1 MSDLNDSQNM
11 MIDTLEGM
19 VVVDAGP
26 GTGKTHTIVRRYV
39 KLLEKEDVN
48 PRDILMLTFTR
59 NAAQEMEQRI
69 KNHLR
74 NIPGMEKKSKLVQ
87 VKTFDAFCLSVVMD
101 SPEDAGKL
109 FGIDEK
115 LTHSARLVENDTLN
129 MRYFS
134 SFLDDFLHD
143 YGEDYGDWA
152 VLGGEY
158 PSNLFDIINRLMSKG
173 IYPVKGSGWFGNDMA
188 NNLDGD
194 IEEIVSRMKS
204 RNVFVK
210 KGNRKRSPLSSTYHN
225 LKPNEYDISG
235 EPMEFEEL
243 PESII
248 KEAAFEDRS
257 ELFRFLHDV
266 YWHYL
271 KRSISEDRLTFGI
284 TAMLAFSILYS
295 NNNVRSINSYRY
307 VMIDEF
313 QDTNSGQLMLSL
325 LILKEPNLCVVG
337 DWKQGI
343 YGFRFVSIDN
353 IIRFEERVRCFAIKL
368 NEDTARER
376 RRVQFDIP
384 DATKIQLDTNYRSSK
399 LVVDKAFECL
409 TIKATD
415 KENIDV
421 KTIESQLA
429 YLQAIRKDEIGN
441 RTHIRYVRT
450 DTKDDEACMVARCI
464 RDYLREGAYPV
475 VDKGVERPMRFD
487 DIAVL
492 CRTTKGCRAV
502 VQELNAQGIPA
513 FLYGE
518 VELMCTRE
526 AKLVLAWLRYINNS
540 YDPWGFI
547 PIMVDQGYSLAE
559 CNAARRDNNKIP
571 EDISRQRKE
580 LYAKRRRVTELL
592 TNIFAWYG
600 IDNDIS
606 QSVINVLSGAHRQS
620 LLTISDLI
628 SIIEDDMSDKPATYA
643 VETDLSSN
651 AVAVMSMHKAK
662 GLEFPTVIMPYID
675 MKIMPSTKGDTNVFH
690 YDEILGFRS
699 KKVVAHYDGY
709 SRICKS
715 WRTGLCDSINEKDY
729 SEERRLMFVSMTRAK
744 QYETLICGPK
754 PSTFMEELS
763 DGNYEDVED
772 CPISIGMIGSDMIE
786 KPSIGSYVSR
796 TKTIGVHGIMILD
809 LEDGQGGEVD
819 EICGKGKEYG
829 TAVHLEA
836 QLMHNGVSPS
846 GRYPES
852 DYIRDGVLSRRDMDG
867 FLRSY
872 SEVGCSLP
880 VCEGEVILKGQI
892 DLLLVFDDRVE
903 VHDYKTDVSDRFQSE
918 YELQLSVYAHAAG
931 GFYGNLPVRC
941 FIDYVSQGR
950 SVEFEPIPL
959 DRINLRVKEI
969 EARNSPN
976 AHSNH

>member
-1 MSDLNDSQNM
+1 MSDLNDSQKL

-39 KLLEKEDVN
+39 KLLEKEDVS

-74 NIPGMEKKSKLVQ
+74 NIPGMETKSKLVQ

-129 MRYFS
+129 MRHFS

-158 PSNLFDIINRLMSKG
+158 PSDLFEIINRLMSKG
-173 IYPVKGSGWFGNDMA
+173 IYPVKGNGWFGNGSS
-188 NNLDGD
+188 NNLNGD
-194 IEEIVSRMKS
+194 AERTLSEMRGLNISL
-204 RNVFVK
+204 K
-210 KGNRKRSPLSSTYHN
+210 KGRRSKLSSLYHN
-225 LKPNEYDISG
+225 FKLKEFDLSERPED
-235 EPMEFEEL
+235 FEEL
-243 PESII
+243 PDRFVI
-248 KEAAFEDRS
+248 EAASDDCS
-257 ELFRFLHDV
+257 GLSRFVHDV

-271 KRSISEDRLTFGI
+271 RRSISEDRLTFGI

-295 NNNVRSINSYRY
+295 NKDVRRINSYRY

-353 IIRFEERVRCFAIKL
+353 ILHFDERVGSLALKL
-368 NEDTARER
+368 NEDTTKET
-376 RRVQFDIP
+376 RRVQFDISN
-384 DATKIQLDTNYRSSK
+384 ATKIQLDTNYRSSK
-399 LVVDKAFECL
+399 LIVDKAFECL
-409 TIKATD
+409 TIQASDEDALD
-415 KENIDV
+415 KDYV
-421 KTIESQLA
+421 RSQLA
-429 YLQAIRKDEIGN
+429 YLQAMRTVEIGD
-441 RTHIRYVRT
+441 RTHIRYVKT
-450 DTKDDEACMVARCI
+450 EDKNGEEKMVARCI

-475 VDKGVERPMRFD
+475 MDKGVERPMRFD

-513 FLYGE
+513 YLYGE

-592 TNIFAWYG
+592 TNIFSWYG

-628 SIIEDDMSDKPATYA
+628 CIIEDDMTENPATYA
-643 VETDLSSN
+643 VETDISSN

-675 MKIMPSTKGDTNVFH
+675 SRIMPNTKGDSNAFH
-690 YDEILGFRS
+690 YDEILGLRP

-715 WRTGLCDSINEKDY
+715 WRTYLCDAINTKDY

-744 QYETLICGPK
+744 QYETLICGSK
-754 PSTFMEELS
+754 PSRFMEALS
-763 DGNYEDVED
+763 DGEYEDVED
-772 CPISIGMIGSDMIE
+772 CPIAIGAIGSDMIE
-786 KPSIGSYVSR
+786 KPTIDRYVNR

-809 LEDGQGGEVD
+809 MEDGQGGEVD

-829 TAVHLEA
+829 TSVHLEA

-852 DYIRDGVLSRRDMDG
+852 EYIKNQVLSRRDMDG

-880 VCEGEVILKGQI
+880 VCDGEAILKGQI
-892 DLLLVFDDRVE
+892 DLILVFDDRVE
-903 VHDYKTDVSDRFQSE
+903 IHDYKTDVTDRFQSE

-931 GFYGNLPVRC
+931 AFYGNLPVRC

-950 SVEFEPIPL
+950 SIEFEPIPL
-959 DRINLRVKEI
+959 ERINQRVKEI
-969 EARNSPN
+969 ESRNSQNIP
-976 AHSNH
+976 SNP